1 MCRGEEWIAVVYVVS
16 LNFFAAQKM
25 SFDSRHKDSKWI
37 WDRKMWLQFN
47 LFKKMFY
54 LITKAKP
61 EMDLK
66 EYHQLC

>member
-1 MCRGEEWIAVVYVVS
+1 
-16 LNFFAAQKM
+16 
-25 SFDSRHKDSKWI
+25 
-37 WDRKMWLQFN
+37 MWLQFN

-66 EYHQLC
+66 EYHQLS